1 MPFLIYAEWL
11 FYILCGS
18 GGVLMYTGVNVY
30 AHWLV
35 SYVDRT
41 LMIGALVGV
50 EYIPMLQCPA
60 FFCLRGSGIQYFYTE
75 DMKVCYTDTCDCQIY
90 SR

>member
-11 FYILCGS
+11 FYILCGP

-41 LMIGALVGV
+41 LRVGALVGV
-50 EYIPMLQCPA
+50 EYIPMLQ
-60 FFCLRGSGIQYFYTE
+60 
-75 DMKVCYTDTCDCQIY
+75 
-90 SR
+90 